1 MEADRTAT
9 VLIAEPS
16 SDAKRQEQCRE
27 AVSQA
32 VMSAADSTGGLLVSS
47 RGGKLILRFATPDAA
62 ASAASKIH
70 AALDALPAVGGTR
83 PGIQIGFHTGP
94 AVQSGCSL
102 SDDTLNLAVKLAE
115 QAQDGQTV
123 TSQQTAE
130 RLNPAFRGFSR
141 AILSLQNETRLCEIA
156 SWHQKGMRPP
166 GWAAMAVLRL
176 TYRDQLAVCSREKDT
191 IVIGR
196 EGDCDLVV
204 ADSRVASRHH
214 CSVRHR
220 SSEFTLHDHSR
231 NGTYLLAGAQ
241 GETKLARSGALLPEK
256 GAIAI
261 GQPREG
267 SPEVVEFCY
276 ALVT

>member
-1 MEADRTAT
+1 MQADRTAT

-16 SDAKRQEQCRE
+16 SDAKRQEKCRQ

-32 VMSAADSTGGLLVSS
+32 VTSVADSTGGLLVSS
-47 RGGKLILRFATPDAA
+47 SGGKLILRFATPDAA

-83 PGIQIGFHTGP
+83 LGIQIGFHTGP
-94 AVQSGCSL
+94 VVESGRSC
-102 SDDTLNLAVKLAE
+102 SDDTVNLALKLAE
-115 QAQDGQTV
+115 KAQDGQTI

-130 RLNPAFRGFSR
+130 RLNPAFREFSR
-141 AILSLQNETRLCEIA
+141 SILSLQNETKLCEVA
-156 SWHQKGMRPP
+156 SWHQKGVRPA
-166 GWAAMAVLRL
+166 GWTAMAVLRL
-176 TYRDQLAVCSREKDT
+176 SYRDQLAVCSREKDG

-196 EGDCDLVV
+196 EPDCDLVID
-204 ADSRVASRHH
+204 DSRLASRHH

-220 SSEFTLHDHSR
+220 GGEFTLHDHSR
-231 NGTYLLAGAQ
+231 NGTYLMADGQGA
-241 GETKLARSGALLPEK
+241 TKLARSGALLPEK

-261 GQPREG
+261 GKPEG
-267 SPEVVEFCY
+267 APELVDFCY